1 MFVTK
6 DPVLAFLCSQE
17 PEDHVRVRRAVSPPE
32 KIIALT
38 AKLRKVGF
46 GKHFFPQ
53 VQFYDGR
60 MHVHDPA
67 TGAYSQGVH
76 VCRRTPC
83 RWEGASLIPGISEG
97 FHSVTV
103 FQFCYHSQQ
112 SLLESLRDLEKKNQR
127 HSNTSTAN
135 FYWASKLCL
144 QEKQSYFC
152 FVEKESEP

>member
-38 AKLRKVGF
+38 AKLCKVGF

-53 VQFYDGR
+53 VQFYDGC

-83 RWEGASLIPGISEG
+83 RWEGASLIPGVSEG

-112 SLLESLRDLEKKNQR
+112 SVSQVLGGYCFSVSIPKPKMMNRI
-127 HSNTSTAN
+127 HYSA
-135 FYWASKLCL
+135 FA
-144 QEKQSYFC
+144 FC
-152 FVEKESEP
+152 AIGSG